1 MSLKDKLRTEIE
13 KAIKSGDKIRLQ
25 TLRGLIAAIQE
36 KEVAKR
42 PEKITE
48 DDELAILLSS
58 VKKRKESIE
67 LFKKGGRNDL
77 LEIETSELKILE
89 EFLPKQLSEGEVLIE
104 VKKIIDRIGAAS
116 AKDFGKV
123 MGIASKE
130 LKGKAEGKIISDC
143 VKKLL
148 G

>member
-25 TLRGLIAAIQE
+25 TLRGLIASIQE

-104 VKKIIDRIGAAS
+104 VKKIIDQIGAAS